1 MTSQDTNYTFNL
13 SGKSLDLHEPVVMG
27 ILNITPDSFYD
38 GGRFSTE
45 ESVIEQVQ
53 KMTDEGARIVDMG
66 ACSTRPGAK
75 EIPVEEELNR
85 LIPALTAVRKKFP
98 DLIISVD
105 TYRGEVVKRAVSA
118 GADIVN
124 DVSGGTMDNTMFD
137 TIAALGVPYIL
148 MHMKG
153 TPLDMQKNPTY
164 ADVVSEVLQY
174 FTDKIERLKAAG
186 VKQLIIDP
194 GFGFGKTL
202 AHNFELLKNLEK
214 FKSFGCPVLVGMSR
228 KSMVNLVLGVKAK
241 DALNGTTSLNTMA
254 LLKGASILRVHDV
267 KEAVESIKLVRQVM

>member
-53 KMTDEGARIVDMG
+53 KMIDEGARIVDMG